1 MMMVMQVSSQ
11 KILVETTECVLNPP
25 TRTGQSSAICGI
37 KAAPT
42 QYLRSVVDPI
52 TKQARI

>member
-1 MMMVMQVSSQ
+1 MVMQVSSQ